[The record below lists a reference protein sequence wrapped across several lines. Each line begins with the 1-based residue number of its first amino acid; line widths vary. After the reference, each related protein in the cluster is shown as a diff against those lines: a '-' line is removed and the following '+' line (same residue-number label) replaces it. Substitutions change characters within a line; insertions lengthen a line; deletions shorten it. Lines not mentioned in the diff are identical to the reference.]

1 MPASQRLPHP
11 SRTVRRSVIAAAFV
25 AIAALM
31 VGAVAT
37 AAPPKPPKP
46 VKTDLSNRTFISE
59 TVSGNNPLPGGGP
72 ITMSFGPTNS
82 VSINAGCNRMRST
95 VSLAKGHFTVKQP
108 MASTMKLCPG
118 LALGADQ
125 WMVWFLKRNPV
136 WRLDGANL
144 VLSTGDV
151 RVRLVDRVEA
161 ADRPL
166 LRTKWTVTAFVSRGA
181 VVTSEALEKTRPVLR
196 FSDFQV
202 SGYTGCNTFN
212 GPAVPVTSM
221 IVFGPMMNSGRPCSP
236 SKRQV
241 EQKVLNS
248 LYSLQNYEVDG
259 KKLTITSAS
268 GDGLVARTDR

>member
-1 MPASQRLPHP
+1 MPAPTRLPHP
-11 SRTVRRSVIAAAFV
+11 SGTVRRSVIVAAVV
-25 AIAALM
+25 AIAALL
-31 VGAVAT
+31 VGGLAT

-46 VKTDLSNRTFISE
+46 VKTDLSSRTFISE
-59 TVSGNNPLPGGGP
+59 TVSGSNPLPGGGP

-95 VSLAKGHFTVKQP
+95 VSLAKGRFTVKQP

-125 WMVWFLKRNPV
+125 WMVWFLKQNPV

-166 LRTKWTVTAFVSRGA
+166 LGTKWTVTAFLNRGA
-181 VVTSEALEKTRPVLR
+181 VVTPDTLGKVRPVLR
-196 FSDFQV
+196 FNDFQV
-202 SGYTGCNTFN
+202 SGYTGCNTLN

-221 IVFGPMMNSGRPCSP
+221 MVFGPMLTSGRPCSP

-241 EQKVLNS
+241 EQKILGT
-248 LYSLQNYEVDG
+248 LFSLQNYEVDG
-259 KKLTITSAS
+259 KKLTIVNAT
-268 GDGLVARTDR
+268 GDGIVARTDR